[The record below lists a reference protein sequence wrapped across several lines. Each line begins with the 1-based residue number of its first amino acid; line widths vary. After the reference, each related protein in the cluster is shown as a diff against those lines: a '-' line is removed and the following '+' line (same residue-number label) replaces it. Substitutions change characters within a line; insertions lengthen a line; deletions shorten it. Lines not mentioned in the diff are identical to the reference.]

1 MKSTI
6 TFRRDSKNV
15 KNRAY
20 LKNGVFSIYAP
31 KQLKISPMQFER
43 YDTEITVTLPKNSC
57 GFLTSKFKTDEIE
70 QICGDTQRIWI
81 GILNRFLTEEIV
93 IKKNKLFGFFILES
107 KGNIN
112 IKHETVEK
120 TKKTMSKISKKK
132 TKGWFFK

>member
-15 KNRAY
+15 KNGAY
-20 LKNGVFSIYAP
+20 LKNGVLSIYVP

-57 GFLTSKFKTDEIE
+57 GFFTSKFKTDQIE

-93 IKKNKLFGFFILES
+93 IKK
-107 KGNIN
+107 
-112 IKHETVEK
+112 
-120 TKKTMSKISKKK
+120 KKTV
-132 TKGWFFK
+132 WFFYFRVQR